1 MKTLIIGSI
10 LLFLVGCTAS
20 SGAIIGAHRYYDNGE
35 YHKSLSKA
43 LHAGNKYEYSDESA
57 AELDYIVAES
67 YEKLGEINKSKAM
80 YKYIVDKYP
89 ETKFGCLARAVLQEK

>member
-1 MKTLIIGSI
+1 MKILITGCM
-10 LLFLVGCTAS
+10 LLLLAACSPS
-20 SGAIIGAHRYYDNGE
+20 SGAIISAHRYYDNGE

-43 LHAGNKYEYSDESA
+43 LHAGSKYEYSDESA